1 MGRANE
7 RRNERKIAKMIDD
20 DDGWAVRKDRRWA
33 RRGERSWAW
42 GRATYRRRL
51 LPGAGSPEANDRESD
66 AVLNGL
72 YVQCAALFRPPS
84 PEVTCSSEKS
94 REKKYGGRETEE
106 RQKNRRRRFRDDPTE
121 LLEFSTRLEKT
132 GHSQQYQ

>member
-1 MGRANE
+1 MMIWGRANE
-7 RRNERKIAKMIDD
+7 RRSERKIAKTIDD

-51 LPGAGSPEANDRESD
+51 LPGAGSPAANDRESD

-84 PEVTCSSEKS
+84 PEVTCSSDKS

-106 RQKNRRRRFRDDPTE
+106 RQKNQRGE
-121 LLEFSTRLEKT
+121 EEVEEEEGEEKEEEIEVR
-132 GHSQQYQ
+132 GAK